1 MAAEVGLIVLDCI
14 GLYCTECRDQI
25 ISADESPLTDKI
37 FEIYLTFLQVG
48 QSESILGHV
57 FAALRAFVN
66 NFPPILFHGDYILFK
81 KLSFFIMTLIQE
93 VQEFAGSCVQNCCA
107 AVTQNCPRFGKRR
120 APSFT

>member
-1 MAAEVGLIVLDCI
+1 MLLEANMAAEVGLIVLDCI

-25 ISADESPLTDKI
+25 LSADESPLTDKI

-66 NFPPILFHGDYILFK
+66 NFPPILFQGDKTFFA
-81 KLSFFIMTLIQE
+81 SFNNL
-93 VQEFAGSCVQNCCA
+93 N
-107 AVTQNCPRFGKRR
+107 
-120 APSFT
+120 

>member
-25 ISADESPLTDKI
+25 LSADESPLTDKI

-66 NFPPILFHGDYILFK
+66 NFPPILFQGDASNELF
-81 KLSFFIMTLIQE
+81 LRCFIK
-93 VQEFAGSCVQNCCA
+93 FNCRKRSNLR
-107 AVTQNCPRFGKRR
+107 AVVLGTVAQLQL
-120 APSFT
+120 

>member
-1 MAAEVGLIVLDCI
+1 MLNLNLDASIVGWKLGRSTSQQVLLEANMAAEVGLIVLDCI

-25 ISADESPLTDKI
+25 LSADESPLTDKI

-66 NFPPILFHGDYILFK
+66 NFPPILFQGDK
-81 KLSFFIMTLIQE
+81 TFFSK
-93 VQEFAGSCVQNCCA
+93 F
-107 AVTQNCPRFGKRR
+107 
-120 APSFT
+120 